1 MAALKELVNTI
12 PMCSSFTAE
21 EKKTFASMSHSVQ
34 GFNEGDAIIREG
46 EKYSSLYLLINGTL
60 LVTKGGDNP
69 TLAELEPGAIFGE
82 MSYFTKRP
90 RYTNVIASSKV
101 MVIRMDDN
109 FFKKITPEM
118 KDKIKNYLLE
128 VLVNR
133 LDSMN
138 NALVKISKFAKGV
151 TAPIY

>member
-1 MAALKELVNTI
+1 MALQDLVNVI

-21 EKKTFASMSHSVQ
+21 EKKNFASLNHSVQ
-34 GFNEGDAIIREG
+34 GFNEGDVIIKEG
-46 EKYSSLYLLINGTL
+46 EKHSSLYLLINGTL
-60 LVTKGGDNP
+60 LITKGGDNP

-82 MSYFTKRP
+82 MSYFTKKP

-118 KDKIKNYLLE
+118 KDKIKNHLLE
-128 VLVNR
+128 VLINR

-138 NALVKISKFAKGV
+138 KALVKISKFAQGV
-151 TAPIY
+151 TASVY